1 MQKFDEFIDEYL
13 NEQDETVRSEYEKA
27 KEDLLKH
34 IINNALEQYQFALN
48 QLLNRIDQQLIELND
63 DELTYYFKQVK
74 QHIVERP
81 SIESKYLE
89 FYSRIFTKEYEFL
102 SDGATPDNIET
113 VINIIASV
121 SGKIK
126 SLTMFNNYNLVP
138 EPPIE

>member
-1 MQKFDEFIDEYL
+1 MQKFDEFLNKYL
-13 NEQDETVRSEYEKA
+13 NEQDETVRAEYKKA

-34 IINNALEQYQFALN
+34 MINNVLEQYQFS
-48 QLLNRIDQQLIELND
+48 LNRLLERLDQQLIELND

-81 SIESKYLE
+81 SIDSKYLE
-89 FYSRIFTKEYEFL
+89 FYSRVFTKEYEFL

-126 SLTMFNNYNLVP
+126 SLTLFDT
-138 EPPIE
+138 

>member
-1 MQKFDEFIDEYL
+1 MD
-13 NEQDETVRSEYEKA
+13 
-27 KEDLLKH
+27 
-34 IINNALEQYQFALN
+34 NALEQYRFALN
-48 QLLNRIDQQLIELND
+48 QLLERLDQRLIELND

-89 FYSRIFTKEYEFL
+89 FYSRVFTKEYEFL
-102 SDGATPDNIET
+102 SDNATPDNIET

-126 SLTMFNNYNLVP
+126 SLTMSDT
-138 EPPIE
+138 

>member
-1 MQKFDEFIDEYL
+1 MD
-13 NEQDETVRSEYEKA
+13 
-27 KEDLLKH
+27 
-34 IINNALEQYQFALN
+34 NALEQYRFALN
-48 QLLNRIDQQLIELND
+48 QLLERLGQRLIELND

-89 FYSRIFTKEYEFL
+89 FYSRVFTKEYEFL
-102 SDGATPDNIET
+102 SDDATPDNIET

-126 SLTMFNNYNLVP
+126 SLTMFDS
-138 EPPIE
+138 

>member
-1 MQKFDEFIDEYL
+1 MKKQKKNL
-13 NEQDETVRSEYEKA
+13 KKN
-27 KEDLLKH
+27 LKH
-34 IINNALEQYQFALN
+34 MDNALEQYRFALN
-48 QLLNRIDQQLIELND
+48 QLLERLDQRLIELND

-89 FYSRIFTKEYEFL
+89 FYSRVFTKEYEFL
-102 SDGATPDNIET
+102 SDDATPDNIET

-126 SLTMFNNYNLVP
+126 SLTVFNK
-138 EPPIE
+138 

>member
-1 MQKFDEFIDEYL
+1 M
-13 NEQDETVRSEYEKA
+13 
-27 KEDLLKH
+27 
-34 IINNALEQYQFALN
+34 NNTLEQYQFALN
-48 QLLNRIDQQLIELND
+48 QLLNRIEQELDKTND

-89 FYSRIFTKEYEFL
+89 FYSRVFTKEFEFL
-102 SDGATPDNIET
+102 LDDATPDNIET

-126 SLTMFNNYNLVP
+126 TLTVFDS
-138 EPPIE
+138 

>member
-1 MQKFDEFIDEYL
+1 MQKFDEFLDEYL

-34 IINNALEQYQFALN
+34 MNNNVLEQYQFS
-48 QLLNRIDQQLIELND
+48 LNRLLERLDQRLIELND
-63 DELTYYFKQVK
+63 DESTYYFKQVK

-81 SIESKYLE
+81 SIDSKYLE
-89 FYSRIFTKEYEFL
+89 FYSRVFTKEYEFL
-102 SDGATPDNIET
+102 SDDATPDNIET

-126 SLTMFNNYNLVP
+126 TLTVFDK
-138 EPPIE
+138 

>member
-1 MQKFDEFIDEYL
+1 MD
-13 NEQDETVRSEYEKA
+13 
-27 KEDLLKH
+27 
-34 IINNALEQYQFALN
+34 NALEQYQFSLN
-48 QLLNRIDQQLIELND
+48 QLLERLDQQLIELND

-89 FYSRIFTKEYEFL
+89 FYSRVFTKEYEFL
-102 SDGATPDNIET
+102 SDDATPDNIET

-126 SLTMFNNYNLVP
+126 SLTVFNK
-138 EPPIE
+138 

>member
-1 MQKFDEFIDEYL
+1 M
-13 NEQDETVRSEYEKA
+13 
-27 KEDLLKH
+27 
-34 IINNALEQYQFALN
+34 NNALEQYQFALN
-48 QLLNRIDQQLIELND
+48 QLLNRIEQELDKTND

-89 FYSRIFTKEYEFL
+89 FYSRVFTKEYEFL
-102 SDGATPDNIET
+102 SDDATPDNIET

-126 SLTMFNNYNLVP
+126 SLTVFNK
-138 EPPIE
+138 

>member
-1 MQKFDEFIDEYL
+1 MD
-13 NEQDETVRSEYEKA
+13 
-27 KEDLLKH
+27 
-34 IINNALEQYQFALN
+34 NALEQYRFALN
-48 QLLNRIDQQLIELND
+48 QLLERLDQRLIELND

-89 FYSRIFTKEYEFL
+89 FYSRVFTKEYEFL
-102 SDGATPDNIET
+102 SDDATPDNIET

-126 SLTMFNNYNLVP
+126 TLTVFDS
-138 EPPIE
+138 

>member
-1 MQKFDEFIDEYL
+1 MD
-13 NEQDETVRSEYEKA
+13 
-27 KEDLLKH
+27 
-34 IINNALEQYQFALN
+34 NALEQYRFALN
-48 QLLNRIDQQLIELND
+48 QLLERLDQRLIELNN

-81 SIESKYLE
+81 SIDSKYLE
-89 FYSRIFTKEYEFL
+89 FYSRVFTKEYEFL

-126 SLTMFNNYNLVP
+126 TLTVFDS
-138 EPPIE
+138 

>member
-1 MQKFDEFIDEYL
+1 MQKFDEFLDEYL

-34 IINNALEQYQFALN
+34 MINNVSEQYRFALN
-48 QLLNRIDQQLIELND
+48 QLLERLDQRLIELNN

-89 FYSRIFTKEYEFL
+89 FYSRVFTKEYEFL
-102 SDGATPDNIET
+102 SDDATPDNIET

-126 SLTMFNNYNLVP
+126 TLTVSDN
-138 EPPIE
+138 

>member
-1 MQKFDEFIDEYL
+1 MD
-13 NEQDETVRSEYEKA
+13 
-27 KEDLLKH
+27 
-34 IINNALEQYQFALN
+34 NALEQYRFALN
-48 QLLNRIDQQLIELND
+48 QLLERLDQRLIELND

-89 FYSRIFTKEYEFL
+89 FYSRVFTKEYEFL
-102 SDGATPDNIET
+102 SDDATPDNIET

-126 SLTMFNNYNLVP
+126 SLTVFDK
-138 EPPIE
+138 

>member
-1 MQKFDEFIDEYL
+1 MQNIKKQKKNL
-13 NEQDETVRSEYEKA
+13 KKN
-27 KEDLLKH
+27 LKH
-34 IINNALEQYQFALN
+34 MDNALEQYRFALN
-48 QLLNRIDQQLIELND
+48 QLLERLGQRLIELND

-89 FYSRIFTKEYEFL
+89 FYSRVFTKEYEFL
-102 SDGATPDNIET
+102 SDDATPDNIET

-126 SLTMFNNYNLVP
+126 SLTMFDS
-138 EPPIE
+138 

>member
-1 MQKFDEFIDEYL
+1 MD
-13 NEQDETVRSEYEKA
+13 
-27 KEDLLKH
+27 
-34 IINNALEQYQFALN
+34 NALEQYRFALN
-48 QLLNRIDQQLIELND
+48 QLLERLDQRLIELND

-89 FYSRIFTKEYEFL
+89 FYSRVFTKEYEFL
-102 SDGATPDNIET
+102 SDDATPDNIET

-126 SLTMFNNYNLVP
+126 SLTVFNK
-138 EPPIE
+138 

>member
-1 MQKFDEFIDEYL
+1 MQKFDEFLDEYL
-13 NEQDETVRSEYEKA
+13 NEQNETVRSEYEKA

-34 IINNALEQYQFALN
+34 MINNVLEQYQFS
-48 QLLNRIDQQLIELND
+48 LNRLLERLDQQLIELND

-81 SIESKYLE
+81 SIDSKYLE
-89 FYSRIFTKEYEFL
+89 FYSRVFTKEYEFL

-126 SLTMFNNYNLVP
+126 SLTEFDK
-138 EPPIE
+138 